1 MYHGISRLTF
11 IGAMLLA
18 ARVAP
23 AQAQSRSVSPIVRV
37 TLSLDSATTAQF
49 DARDFDL
56 NASQRVAAQDAST
69 AGAEI
74 RLVKRAGAY
83 TATLVSLSVSG
94 ARLPAA
100 VIEVLD
106 SIGGPAVT
114 FRLSD
119 VTVVSNHLSLSSAR
133 ASLEQ
138 QRLSQQEALSALTAD
153 FREAQR
159 QLATIEELNKTR
171 STTRADLDRA
181 RDRANDLDRRID
193 LLRQRQALLGRQI
206 EEQGPLDET
215 ILLRFGRLSIE
226 TPEPGGV
233 AAIEIA
239 PRAPRR

>member
-1 MYHGISRLTF
+1 
-11 IGAMLLA
+11 
-18 ARVAP
+18 
-23 AQAQSRSVSPIVRV
+23 
-37 TLSLDSATTAQF
+37 
-49 DARDFDL
+49 
-56 NASQRVAAQDAST
+56 
-69 AGAEI
+69 
-74 RLVKRAGAY
+74 
-83 TATLVSLSVSG
+83 
-94 ARLPAA
+94 
-100 VIEVLD
+100 
-106 SIGGPAVT
+106 
-114 FRLSD
+114 
-119 VTVVSNHLSLSSAR
+119 
-133 ASLEQ
+133 
-138 QRLSQQEALSALTAD
+138 LTAD

-226 TPEPGGV
+226 TPQPGGV

>member
-1 MYHGISRLTF
+1 MVLAGALLTVATR
-11 IGAMLLA
+11 ITA
-18 ARVAP
+18 AQQQQP
-23 AQAQSRSVSPIVRV
+23 KSVSPIVRV
-37 TLSLDSATTAQF
+37 TLNLDSVTTAQF
-49 DARDFDL
+49 EARDFDL
-56 NASQRVAAQDAST
+56 NASQRVAATDPAN

-94 ARLPAA
+94 SPLPSA

-106 SIGGPAVT
+106 SIGGSAVT
-114 FRLSD
+114 FRLTD
-119 VTVVSNHLSLSSAR
+119 VTVLSDHLSLSSGR

-153 FREAQR
+153 YREAQR
-159 QLATIEELNKTR
+159 QLTTIEELNKTR

-193 LLRQRQALLGRQI
+193 LLRQRQALLGHQI
-206 EEQGPLDET
+206 DDQGPLDET
-215 ILLRFGRLSIE
+215 ITLRFGRLAIE
-226 TPEPGGV
+226 TPQPGGI

-239 PRAPRR
+239 PRTPRR